1 MYAAPSVVGKH
12 WIYDLQGGDHDLLN
26 DEDFVKDV
34 MTMAAEAANATLLSI
49 STKKFDP
56 QGVTAVA
63 LLSESHLS
71 IHTWPEYG
79 YAAIDVFTCGERTD
93 PELACDFLR
102 KSFKATHGSI
112 QILKRVCPNAS
123 LLRLQG
129 VVP

>member
-1 MYAAPSVVGKH
+1 MYETPSVVGKH

-49 STKKFDP
+49 SSKKFDP
-56 QGVTAVA
+56 QGVTAVL

-71 IHTWPEYG
+71 IHTWPEFG
-79 YAAIDVFTCGERTD
+79 YAAIDAFTCGEHTD

-102 KSFKATHGSI
+102 RAFKATHGSI
-112 QILKRVCPNAS
+112 QILKRVCPNVN
-123 LLRLQG
+123 LLQLQG

>member
-1 MYAAPSVVGKH
+1 VYAAPNVVGKH

-71 IHTWPEYG
+71 IHT
-79 YAAIDVFTCGERTD
+79 CGERTD
-93 PELACDFLR
+93 PEPACDFLR

>member
-1 MYAAPSVVGKH
+1 VYAAPSVVGKH

-71 IHTWPEYG
+71 IQPGPNMVMPPLTYSPVVSVQILE
-79 YAAIDVFTCGERTD
+79 
-93 PELACDFLR
+93 PACDFLR